1 MTTTLLTADNFNDVI
16 DNNDTVFIDFWAPW
30 CGPCRA
36 FSPIFEK
43 VSDDHPDAVFATCNT
58 EEQQELAAAL
68 QIRSI
73 PTVMAFREQI
83 LVFQQPGALPEAVLR
98 ELVTKV
104 GELDMAEVRGAAEAE
119 GAAEDEDDQ

>member
-43 VSDDHPDAVFATCNT
+43 VSEDYPDAVFATCNT

-73 PTVMAFREQI
+73 PMVMAFREQI